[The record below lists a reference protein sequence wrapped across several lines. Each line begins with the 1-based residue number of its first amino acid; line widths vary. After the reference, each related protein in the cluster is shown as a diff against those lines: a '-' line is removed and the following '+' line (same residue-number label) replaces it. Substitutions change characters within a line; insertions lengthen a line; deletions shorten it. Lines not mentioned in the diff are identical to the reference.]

1 MSHVLVVDDE
11 AAMCSALDANFRRS
25 GWQVTTASG
34 VEEALAKFRHA
45 PCGLVVTDMRM
56 GDGDGLAVM
65 QGVRQV
71 SPETAVIFLTAY
83 GSVPEAVLAM
93 KEGACDYLMK
103 PVSFDQLEEAAHRI
117 LNRNFDGGNGDA
129 DERNVSEFVGES
141 GALQLL

>member
-1 MSHVLVVDDE
+1 MTHVLIVDDE
-11 AAMCSALDANFRRS
+11 PSMCTALDANFRRS
-25 GWQVTTASG
+25 GWQTMTSSG
-34 VEEALAKFRHA
+34 VSDALAKFRES

-56 GDGDGLAVM
+56 GDGDGLAVL

-103 PVSFDQLEEAAHRI
+103 PVLFDQLEEAAHRI
-117 LNRNFDGGNGDA
+117 LGRNFNGRSTDSTI
-129 DERNVSEFVGES
+129 VSSPEFVE
-141 GALQLL
+141 